1 MDFVHHRAAA
11 HCADFPIIG
20 SVGLLRRP
28 VEGTLIMNK
37 IMDTLRWLLGSSK
50 GHDFLLKGLT
60 TLILAAG
67 SVLVII
73 PFMYMISTSLKDPAQ
88 IRSDSFSLI
97 PRKPQTTEINGE
109 KFNLYEVNI
118 EGQKKTMALLK
129 KSPGGMG
136 NFADPAN
143 PARVY
148 ELKIEP
154 QVMLYRFDIH
164 WENYPDALTAM
175 PFLRYL
181 GNTLIVTFVGMFGM
195 LFSCSLVAYGF
206 SRFRARWLNLLFLLL
221 LSTIML
227 PSQVRLIPVY
237 ILFNKLGWVDTLL
250 PLIVP
255 QFFAN
260 AYDVFLLRQFFMT
273 VPLELDDAAK
283 IDGANPLQILLYIM
297 LPQARPAV
305 ISVAIFHFMYAW
317 NDFYEPL
324 IFLHSR
330 ENWTLAVGLQTF
342 DAIYTINT
350 HLIMAVSLLMI
361 VPPILLFFFSQKIFT
376 QGVVFTGVKG

>member
-1 MDFVHHRAAA
+1 MKVSSGAEANVKSA
-11 HCADFPIIG
+11 SG
-20 SVGLLRRP
+20 SVFP
-28 VEGTLIMNK
+28 K
-37 IMDTLRWLLGSSK
+37 LGSVR
-50 GHDFLLKGLT
+50 GNDLLLKGIT

-67 SVLVII
+67 SVLILI
-73 PFMYMISTSLKDPAQ
+73 PFMYMITTSLKDPAQ
-88 IRSDSFSLI
+88 IRSDSTSLL
-97 PRKPQTTEINGE
+97 PRKPVVV
-109 KFNLYEVNI
+109 EVNGNLEPLYQVNI
-118 EGQKKTMALLK
+118 DGQIREYALIK
-129 KSPGGMG
+129 NIPGGLG
-136 NFADPAN
+136 QFVDPAQ
-143 PARVY
+143 PDVIR
-148 ELKIEP
+148 ELKINE
-154 QVMLYRFDIH
+154 QKQLYRSDIH
-164 WENYPDALTAM
+164 WENYPEAITAM
-175 PFLRYL
+175 PFWRYL
-181 GNTLIVTFVGMFGM
+181 GNTIIVTFVGMAGM

-237 ILFNKLGWVDTLL
+237 ILFQRLGWVDTLL

-273 VPLELDDAAK
+273 IPLELDDAAK
-283 IDGANPLQILLYIM
+283 IDGANPLQILLYII
-297 LPQARPAV
+297 LPQARPALV
-305 ISVAIFHFMYAW
+305 SVGIFHFLYAW

-342 DAIYTINT
+342 DALYTVNT
-350 HLIMAVSLLMI
+350 HLIMAVSVLMI

-376 QGVVFTGVKG
+376 QGVVFTGIKG